1 MKNLKFKMDRLL
13 FITDDLSELEDFK
26 NFLDYSH
33 TKIEVVHANYKSY
46 KQLAENNSYQW
57 IIVSTPSDS
66 TIIEDIVKNYPNHQ
80 ILILAEKDMHIDK
93 PINTHNIK
101 VLKRNSEYFTLLTEF
116 LMNKQLNLD
125 MLNLQELL
133 FEISEDAI
141 CVIEKDGNIVYWNN
155 DAEAIFGW
163 KKEETLNKKI
173 DTVLKLKFSDN
184 LNLTFY
190 DILQKYENI
199 TAEVK
204 IHNKANNALFTELK
218 IIKAKSKH
226 TDQHFYI
233 LKFRDIT
240 QYKEMQKQLHILS
253 DIVLNTS
260 DGIVLTDL
268 NKQIIFVNRS
278 KAEMLGY
285 SVEEL
290 NGKDITFLTGENKQ
304 LREELNKIHKMVLEN
319 GEWSGEVREIKKNG
333 EEIIINLTSKLL
345 KTDDGRPY
353 AILGTS
359 QDITSRKNL
368 EKKLKESEE
377 WHRTLITNING
388 ILIFFDNNGFI
399 KYLNKT
405 TEEILKSNKEYFLGL
420 NFFDICN
427 FENSNPKSE
436 LKEAILKGNSLQ
448 GINTIIKTD
457 GNKEHYIIFN
467 FSPIFNS
474 EGLLDGIIC
483 NGIDITDL
491 KNLERKLAETYN
503 YIDNI
508 IKNSGDGIAT
518 FDLEAKVV
526 TWNKACEKIYGY
538 KAEEI
543 IGKTLLMTVPEK
555 HLPEWK
561 KIHEGVL
568 KGHTFENIEVE
579 RIRKD
584 GKLISLLITVSPIK
598 NLNGEIIGISSFI
611 RDITE
616 KKFLEKQAYLS
627 EAKYRQLFE
636 ESKDFIFETTAD
648 GRFISI
654 NQAGVNILGYDS
666 KEEILKIN
674 IPRDLYVIPEEREKF
689 KAEME
694 KYGYVIDF
702 EVHLKKKN
710 GDRITLVETAT
721 AVYDDNNKIIG
732 YRGIGRDLTEKKRHQ
747 ERILSLLIASQAF
760 SRTTTEEEIFNT
772 ITKAIKRLSYN
783 LIILIRQGNSL
794 KIARTS
800 FDENMIHALE
810 KLYNF
815 SLKTYLIPYKK
826 YSGFRSIIEE
836 KKTVL
841 NEKSIERLIDILP
854 SNIPRNELESF
865 LHEIGYKNRSIS
877 VPLIVFND
885 VIGILII
892 NSDDFKHEDIPVFN
906 LYAAQLNAAL
916 ENARLYQRLTQ
927 ANEDLRNAYEKLHES
942 QAMLIHSEKM
952 KAIGDLASGVAHDFN
967 NLLGI
972 IYGRAQL
979 LQLRA
984 TDQKIKNDLDVIL
997 KAAMDGAET
1006 VKRLQD
1012 FAKKKVD
1019 DNASAIDVNLIIEDV
1034 IHLTQTK
1041 WKDIA
1046 HQKGINI
1053 EIIREFDKLP
1063 IVFGSGSELREILT
1077 NLILN
1082 AVDAMPKGGIIKIT
1096 TKNLDRLYS
1105 ISVEDTGVGIPSE
1118 ALPKIFNPF
1127 YTTKGERGTGL
1138 GLAMVKT
1145 LVAKRQGDIQ
1155 VQSEVGVG
1163 TKFTITFPKQN
1174 VDKSLL
1180 FEKIDAPEIQKIGN
1194 KDQYS
1199 VLIIDDEEEIRYLLA
1214 EILQQANYKVAIAK
1228 DGKDGLE
1235 KFRKE
1240 SIDIVFTDLGM
1251 PDLNGWE
1258 VAKEIKKLNPSTPVV
1273 LISGWGRDLKDQD
1286 LTNTGVDFLA
1296 SKPFHIDEIFQILA
1310 HSKNM
1315 LENKK

>member
-1 MKNLKFKMDRLL
+1 MNQLL
-13 FITDDLSELEDFK
+13 FISENYTYLEDFK
-26 NFLDYSH
+26 KFLLDNNLNFNVIYSDYNSYNQE
-33 TKIEVVHANYKSY
+33 IEKNSFHLIIASNPPRNILEKLLNS
-46 KQLAENNSYQW
+46 NNS
-57 IIVSTPSDS
+57 
-66 TIIEDIVKNYPNHQ
+66 KQ
-80 ILILAEKDMHIDK
+80 ILILTDNDFHMNHNMNSINVKILRRDDKYLNSIKEILINNKDYNAMNINEILIDT
-93 PINTHNIK
+93 I
-101 VLKRNSEYFTLLTEF
+101 
-116 LMNKQLNLD
+116 
-125 MLNLQELL
+125 
-133 FEISEDAI
+133 EDAI
-141 CVIEKDGNIVYWNN
+141 CIIEQTGKIVYWNKN
-155 DAEAIFGW
+155 AEILLGW
-163 KKEETLNKKI
+163 NESETIDKNI
-173 DTVLKLKFSDN
+173 DTILKLKFCDKTN
-184 LNLTFY
+184 NLT
-190 DILQKYENI
+190 IHELLQKNENI
-199 TAEVK
+199 CAEVK
-204 IHNKANNALFTELK
+204 IYSKTNVALFTELRILK
-218 IIKAKSKH
+218 TKTEKKEQS
-226 TDQHFYI
+226 FYI
-233 LKFRDIT
+233 LKFRDISS
-240 QYKEMQKQLHILS
+240 YKETQKQLHILS

-268 NKQIIFVNRS
+268 NKNIIFINKS
-278 KAEMLGY
+278 KADMLGY
-285 SVEEL
+285 STDEL
-290 NGKDITFLTGENKQ
+290 TGKDITALAGKNQ
-304 LREELNKIHKMVLEN
+304 ELIQKLNNIHECVIKD
-319 GEWSGEVREIKKNG
+319 GAWSGELKEIKKNG
-333 EEIIINLTSKLL
+333 EEILIYLTTKLL

-359 QDITSRKNL
+359 QDITSKKIL
-368 EKKLKESEE
+368 ERKLKESED
-377 WHRTLITNING
+377 WYRTLITNING
-388 ILIFFDNNGFI
+388 ILIFFDKYGYI
-399 KYLNKT
+399 KYVNKT
-405 TEEILKSNKEYFLGL
+405 TEEILKLEHEKLLGL
-420 NFFDICN
+420 NFFEVCKFD
-427 FENSNPKSE
+427 NSSHQTQ
-436 LKEAILKGNSLQ
+436 LKEGILGGNSLQ
-448 GINTIIKTD
+448 GVNSIIKTED
-457 GNKEHYIIFN
+457 EKENHIVFN
-467 FSPIFNS
+467 FSPIYNS
-474 EGLLDGIIC
+474 EGILDGIIC
-483 NGIDITDL
+483 NGIDITEF
-491 KNLERKLAETYN
+491 KNLQRKLDETYN

-518 FDLEAKVV
+518 FNLEAKVV
-526 TWNKACEKIYGY
+526 TWNKACERIYGY
-538 KAEEI
+538 KAEEVV
-543 IGKTLLMTVPEK
+543 GKNILMTVPEK
-555 HLPEWK
+555 HLSEWK
-561 KIHEGVL
+561 RIYDGVIKGKI
-568 KGHTFENIEVE
+568 FENIEVE

-584 GKLISLLITVSPIK
+584 GKLINLLLTVSPIT
-598 NLNGEIIGISSFI
+598 NLNGEVIGISSFI

-616 KKFLEKQAYLS
+616 KKFLEKQAHLS

-648 GRFISI
+648 GKFISI
-654 NQAGVNILGYDS
+654 NQAGVEILGYES

-674 IPRDLYVIPEEREKF
+674 IPRDLYVVPEEREKF

-721 AVYDDNNKIIG
+721 AVYDDNNRIIG

-760 SRTTTEEEIFNT
+760 SRTTTEEEIFDT

-800 FDENMIHALE
+800 FDENLLHAME

-815 SLKTYLIPYKK
+815 RFSTYLIPYKK
-826 YSGFRSIIEE
+826 YSGFRSVIEE
-836 KKTVL
+836 KKTIL

-854 SNIPRNELESF
+854 AHIPRNEVESF
-865 LHEIGYKNRSIS
+865 IREIGYKNKSIS
-877 VPLIVFND
+877 LPLIVFND
-885 VIGILII
+885 VIGVLII
-892 NSDDFKHEDIPVFN
+892 NSEDFKQEDIPIFN

-979 LQLRA
+979 LKLR
-984 TDQKIKNDLDVIL
+984 TLDQKIKNDLDVIL

-1046 HQKGINI
+1046 HQKGLNI
-1053 EIIREFDKLP
+1053 EIVRDFDKLP

-1082 AVDAMPKGGIIKIT
+1082 AIDAMPKGGKIKIS

-1105 ISVEDTGVGIPSE
+1105 ITVEDTGVGIPPD

-1145 LVAKRQGDIQ
+1145 LVTKRQGDIQ

-1163 TKFTITFPKQN
+1163 TKFTITFPKLS
-1174 VDKSLL
+1174 VDKILL
-1180 FEKIDAPEIQKIGN
+1180 DEGISTTEHQQIEHKGN
-1194 KDQYS
+1194 YS
-1199 VLIIDDEEEIRYLLA
+1199 VLIIDDEQEIRYLLA

-1228 DGKDGLE
+1228 DGKEGLE
-1235 KFRKE
+1235 IFKKNN
-1240 SIDIVFTDLGM
+1240 IDIVFTDLGM

-1258 VAKEIKKLNPSTPVV
+1258 VAKEIKKLNPATPVV

-1286 LTNTGVDFLA
+1286 LTNTGVNFLA
-1296 SKPFHIDEIFQILA
+1296 SKPFHIDEIFQILVHA
-1310 HSKNM
+1310 KNM

>member
-1 MKNLKFKMDRLL
+1 MINKLL
-13 FITDDLSELEDFK
+13 FITENFKETEDFK
-26 NFLDYSH
+26 KFLDDNNFN
-33 TKIEVVHANYKSY
+33 IEVICSDYKSY
-46 KQLAENNSYQW
+46 QKEIESNSFDLIIASSPPKIDIIDNINEMVNNH
-57 IIVSTPSDS
+57 
-66 TIIEDIVKNYPNHQ
+66 KF
-80 ILILAEKDMHIDK
+80 LILTENDIKPYQNMNYSNAKILEK
-93 PINTHNIK
+93 
-101 VLKRNSEYFTLLTEF
+101 NSEYLTSI
-116 LMNKQLNLD
+116 K
-125 MLNLQELL
+125 ELL
-133 FEISEDAI
+133 INQQDGIELYNIKEILIDTIEDAI
-141 CVIEKDGNIVYWNN
+141 CIIEQDGKIVYWNN
-155 DAEAIFGW
+155 NAEKLFGW
-163 KKEETLNKKI
+163 KSSETINKNI
-173 DTVLKLKFSDN
+173 DAILKFKIYDAKNN
-184 LNLTFY
+184 LHLHELVQKNENLC
-190 DILQKYENI
+190 
-199 TAEVK
+199 AEVK
-204 IHNKANNALFTELK
+204 IYNKENAALFTELRISK
-218 IIKAKSKH
+218 ASQNNKQYYIIKFK
-226 TDQHFYI
+226 
-233 LKFRDIT
+233 DISE
-240 QYKEMQKQLHILS
+240 YKDIQKQLHILS

-268 NKQIIFVNRS
+268 NKNVIFVNKS
-278 KAEMLGY
+278 KAEMLGF

-290 NGKDITFLTGENKQ
+290 AGKNITSLAGENQQ
-304 LREELNKIHKMVLEN
+304 LKEELNQIHDYVIKN
-319 GEWSGEVREIKKNG
+319 GEWVGELREIKKNG
-333 EEIIINLTSKLL
+333 EEILIHLTTKLL

-359 QDITSRKNL
+359 SDITLRKNL

-377 WHRTLITNING
+377 WYRTLITNING
-388 ILIFFDNNGFI
+388 ILIFFDKDGNI
-399 KYLNKT
+399 KYLNKAT
-405 TEEILKSNKEYFLGL
+405 KDILKL
-420 NFFDICN
+420 NQENFSKLDFFNICK
-427 FENSNPKSE
+427 FENSLQQTQ
-436 LKEAILKGNSLQ
+436 LKENILSGKSLQ
-448 GINTIIKTD
+448 GINTIINSEN
-457 GNKEHYIIFN
+457 GEEHYIVSN

-474 EGLLDGIIC
+474 EGILEGIIF
-483 NGIDITDL
+483 NGIDITEF
-491 KNLERKLAETYN
+491 KNLQRKLAETYN

-508 IKNSGDGIAT
+508 IKNSADGIAT

-538 KAEEI
+538 NAEEVV
-543 IGKTLLMTVPEK
+543 GKTILMTVPEK
-555 HLPEWK
+555 ELPEWN
-561 KIHEGVL
+561 KIFEGVL
-568 KGHTFENIEVE
+568 KGNTFENIEVE

-584 GKLISLLITVSPIK
+584 GKLINLLLTVSPIK
-598 NLNGEIIGISSFI
+598 NLDGEIIGISSFI

-616 KKFLEKQAYLS
+616 KKFLEKQAHLS

-654 NQAGVNILGYDS
+654 NQAGVEILGYDS
-666 KEEILKIN
+666 KEEILKID
-674 IPRDLYVIPEEREKF
+674 IPRDLYVLPEEREKF
-689 KAEME
+689 KSEME

-732 YRGIGRDLTEKKRHQ
+732 YRGIGRDLTERKRHQ

-760 SRTTTEEEIFNT
+760 SRTTTEEEIFET

-800 FDENMIHALE
+800 FDENMVRALE

-815 SLKTYLIPYKK
+815 RFSTYLIPYKK
-826 YSGFRSIIEE
+826 FSGFRSVIEE

-854 SNIPRNELESF
+854 SHIPRNEIESF
-865 LHEIGYKNRSIS
+865 IKEIGYKNKSIS

-885 VIGILII
+885 VIGVLII
-892 NSDDFKHEDIPVFN
+892 NSDDFKHEDIPIFN

-984 TDQKIKNDLDVIL
+984 SDQKIKNDLDVIL

-1012 FAKKKVD
+1012 FAKKKVE

-1053 EIIREFDKLP
+1053 EIVKEFDKLP
-1063 IVFGSGSELREILT
+1063 IVFGNGSELREILT

-1082 AVDAMPKGGIIKIT
+1082 AVDAMPKGGKIKIA

-1105 ISVEDTGVGIPSE
+1105 IIIEDTGIGIPPD

-1145 LVAKRQGDIQ
+1145 LVTKRQGDIQ

-1163 TKFTITFPKQN
+1163 TKFTITFPKLS
-1174 VDKSLL
+1174 VDKNLTD
-1180 FEKIDAPEIQKIGN
+1180 EKIDAPEFQKIDN
-1194 KDQYS
+1194 KELYS

-1214 EILQQANYKVAIAK
+1214 EILQQANYKVSIAK
-1228 DGKDGLE
+1228 DGKEGLE

-1240 SIDIVFTDLGM
+1240 NIDIVFTDLGM
-1251 PDLNGWE
+1251 PDINGWE
-1258 VAKEIKKLNPSTPVV
+1258 VAKEIKKLNPATPVV

-1296 SKPFHIDEIFQILA
+1296 SKPFHIDEIFQILVQ
-1310 HSKNM
+1310 SKNM
-1315 LENKK
+1315 LESKK